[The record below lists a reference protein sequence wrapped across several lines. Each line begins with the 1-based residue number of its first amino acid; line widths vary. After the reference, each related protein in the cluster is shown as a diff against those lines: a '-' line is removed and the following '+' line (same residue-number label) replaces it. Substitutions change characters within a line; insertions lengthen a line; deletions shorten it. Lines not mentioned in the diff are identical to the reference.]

1 MTGIHMSLRQR
12 KLASFCGL
20 FGSVVLIIGCAVPA
34 FSFHG
39 KNGEAYSLL
48 NYFISELGLVGVS
61 KLANV
66 FNGCLIVSSLS
77 IGMFMVGLGRH
88 FQNKLACAGT
98 ISGLVF
104 AMLGSVVGQ
113 IPMNDLEIHLK
124 VAFVYFLSGL
134 FTIGLFSLVIVRDR
148 KNRLSHWLMIPS
160 LIAMTSFAALV
171 AWPLITRQTLADI
184 IRVYHTSRP
193 GIWVLAILE
202 WLVFITGTTWIILVS
217 ACLWMRGDPQTK
229 G

>member
-1 MTGIHMSLRQR
+1 MPLRQR

-20 FGSVVLIIGCAVPA
+20 LGAGVLIISCAVPA

-39 KNGEAYSLL
+39 KDGEAYSLL

-61 KLANV
+61 KLAAV
-66 FNGCLIVSSLS
+66 FNGCLVVSSLS

-88 FQNKLACAGT
+88 FQTKLACAAAAAGM
-98 ISGLVF
+98 VF

-124 VAFVYFLSGL
+124 MAFCYFLSGL
-134 FTIGLFSLVIVRDR
+134 FTIGLFSLVIARDTN
-148 KNRLSHWLMIPS
+148 NRLPRWLLIPS
-160 LIAMTSFAALV
+160 LIAIASFAALV

-184 IRVYHTSRP
+184 IRVYRTSRP

-217 ACLWMRGDPQTK
+217 ACLWRREDPHLQR
-229 G
+229 

>member
-1 MTGIHMSLRQR
+1 MSLRQR
-12 KLASFCGL
+12 KLASLCGL
-20 FGSVVLIIGCAVPA
+20 LGSVILIIGCIVPA
-34 FSFHG
+34 LSFHG
-39 KNGEAYSLL
+39 KDGETYSLL

-88 FQNKLACAGT
+88 FQTRLACAGAV
-98 ISGLVF
+98 SGMVF

-124 VAFVYFLSGL
+124 MAFCYFLSGL
-134 FTIGLFSLVIVRDR
+134 FTIGLFSLVMARDR
-148 KNRLSHWLMIPS
+148 NNRLPRRLLIPS
-160 LIAMTSFAALV
+160 LIAMASFAALL
-171 AWPLITRQTLADI
+171 AWPLITRQSLADI

-202 WLVFITGTTWIILVS
+202 WLVFIMGTTWIILVS
-217 ACLWMRGDPQTK
+217 ACLWMRGGPQTEN
-229 G
+229 